1 MHRPSSD
8 SVNKPMSVVL
18 VDSSDDDDSDIEGPA
33 YSPLSNTSSCE
44 DDYPDCTNETDE
56 GLWQYMYY

>member
-8 SVNKPMSVVL
+8 SVNKPMSVVF

-44 DDYPDCTNETDE
+44 DDCINETDE
-56 GLWQYMYY
+56 GLWQYMH